1 MNEHHLQAPE
11 VLDNDSGQALY
22 DEVAANGYDAE
33 TAVVLDLSAT
43 ERMDTL
49 GGAWLMEIAQYLRQ
63 HNSHI
68 RWEGA
73 QGHVAA
79 FMDLLAP
86 GLQSKPPAPERQPG
100 FLAGIGATTL
110 QALGEARQFGT
121 LLVDAIYWTFLA
133 FWDGRGFRWG
143 ILLDE
148 LHEMGVRAI
157 GINCLMNFLL
167 GLIVTMLSAAQL
179 EAFGGSIYVADLLV
193 IAFARELGVI
203 MTAVVVSA
211 RTGAAIAAELATM
224 KVQEEID
231 ALRGMG
237 LNTSQFLVAPK
248 LVALLICMPALVTLG
263 IIAGVAGG
271 SLWALTV
278 MEMDYESWT
287 RQLLNAADL
296 SDFFQGYLKAV
307 IFAIVIVLVGCH
319 NGFRVSGGSRGV
331 GLMTTRA
338 VVWDIFAIITID
350 MIFAAFFDI
359 TL

>member
-1 MNEHHLQAPE
+1 MTERRLQAPE
-11 VLDNDSGQALY
+11 ILDNESGQMLF
-22 DEVAANGYDAE
+22 DEVAANGYDAD
-33 TAVVLDLSAT
+33 TAVVLDLSST

-49 GGAWLMEIAQYLRQ
+49 GGAWLMEIATYLQQ
-63 HNSHI
+63 HDSQI

-73 QGHVAA
+73 EGHVAA
-79 FMDLLAP
+79 FMELLAP
-86 GLQSKPPAPERQPG
+86 GLQSKPPAAEATPG
-100 FLAGIGATTL
+100 FITRVGAKVY
-110 QALGEARQFGT
+110 QVLGEARQLFA
-121 LLVDAIYWTFLA
+121 LVIDAIYWTFLA

-157 GINCLMNFLL
+157 GINFLMNFLL

-203 MTAVVVSA
+203 MTATVVSA

-263 IIAGVAGG
+263 ILAGVAGG

-278 MEMDYESWT
+278 MEMDYEAWT
-287 RQLLNAADL
+287 RQLLNAAEL
-296 SDFFQGYLKAV
+296 SDFFQGYLKAL
-307 IFAIVIVLVGCH
+307 IFAVVIVLIGCH
-319 NGFRVSGGSRGV
+319 NGFRVTGGSRGV

-350 MIFAAFFDI
+350 MIFAAFFDV

>member
-1 MNEHHLQAPE
+1 MTARKLQAPE
-11 VLDNDSGQALY
+11 VLDNESGQALF
-22 DEVAANGYDAE
+22 DEVAADGYDAE
-33 TAVVLDLSAT
+33 TEFVLDLSAT

-49 GGAWLMEIAQYLRQ
+49 GGAWLMEIATYLQ
-63 HNSHI
+63 EHDSQI

-73 QGHVAA
+73 QGHVAE
-79 FMDLLAP
+79 FLDLIEP
-86 GLQSKPPAPERQPG
+86 GLKSKPPAPEPTPG
-100 FLAGIGATTL
+100 FLARVGAR
-110 QALGEARQFGT
+110 ALHIFGEARQLGG
-121 LLVDAIYWTFLA
+121 LIVDAIYWTFLA

-157 GINCLMNFLL
+157 GINFLMNFLL

-203 MTAVVVSA
+203 MTATVVSA

-248 LVALLICMPALVTLG
+248 VVALLICMPALVTLG
-263 IIAGVAGG
+263 IIAGVSGG

-278 MEMDYESWT
+278 MEMDYEAWT

-296 SDFFQGYLKAV
+296 SDFFQGYLKAI
-307 IFAIVIVLVGCH
+307 IFAIVIVLIGCH
-319 NGFRVSGGSRGV
+319 NGLRVTGGSRGV

-350 MIFAAFFDI
+350 MIFAAFFDV